1 MGRFRK
7 IAHIVWHCQYHFIWV
22 TKYRYKIMEGEMKTN
37 LNVGPKD
44 IQTREATEENLRNA
58 IDCESSQPV
67 ESGFEEEFLEKEN

>member
-1 MGRFRK
+1 
-7 IAHIVWHCQYHFIWV
+7 
-22 TKYRYKIMEGEMKTN
+22 MEGEMKTN